1 MPNLKKKPCSEM
13 GQILEYVENMM
24 NGAQT
29 EAPKSDHPFHQQA
42 INHFNKLFDN
52 EQKMSEAVKEIMD
65 FASSISTFDVGM
77 TYISDQLNNFSIEL
91 GDLSESNLAIVEE
104 TTATM
109 NSVSD
114 TIDNTA
120 GSLQKLSAD
129 SKALASR
136 NTQSKE
142 LLGQVSSLKENV
154 VSDTRNMAGKIDQ
167 LLQLTNEIGKIVD
180 SVQTIANQTNLLALN
195 AAIEAARAGEHGKGF
210 SVVAEEVRKLADD
223 TKHNLDD
230 MRVFVENIHS
240 AATEGKSSLTRALT
254 STGQMSDK
262 IDLVSDTMADNINM
276 LEGVVNT
283 VESINDSMQGVKV
296 ASAEINRAME
306 ASSEDAGKLNT
317 MTLNIQ
323 KDASE
328 SVSYAK
334 SISNIDDKLSALA
347 ANLYSGLK
355 GSRHSISNDEICDIL
370 EKAVKAH
377 KDWIGKL
384 QSMAETMTLL
394 PLQTNPSKCT
404 FGHYYKTLNLNHP
417 SIQKDWET
425 IGNLHKEFHLKGD
438 GMIEAIKNKDTEKA
452 KRILHEAQNLS
463 SELIDLIYKLIEN
476 AKAATKNGIKLSL

>member
-13 GQILEYVENMM
+13 GEILEYVENMM
-24 NGAQT
+24 TGVQT
-29 EAPKSDHPFHQQA
+29 ASPKSNHPFHQQA
-42 INHFNKLFDN
+42 IDHFNKLFTN
-52 EQKMSEAVKEIMD
+52 EEKMSVAVKNIMD

-91 GDLSESNLAIVEE
+91 GNLSESNLAIVEE

-109 NSVSD
+109 NNVSD

-120 GSLQKLSAD
+120 DSLQQLSSD

-136 NTQSKE
+136 NAQSKE
-142 LLGQVSSLKENV
+142 LLGQVSNLKENV
-154 VSDTRNMAGKIDQ
+154 VSDTHDMAGKIDQ
-167 LLQLTNEIGKIVD
+167 LLQLTSEIGKIVD

-262 IDLVSDTMADNINM
+262 IDLVSDTMAENINM

-283 VESINDSMQGVKV
+283 VESINDSMQGIKV
-296 ASAEINRAME
+296 ASIEINRAME
-306 ASSEDAGKLNT
+306 ASSEDAEKLNT
-317 MTLNIQ
+317 MTLNIK

-328 SVSYAK
+328 SVFYAK
-334 SISNIDDKLSALA
+334 SISNIDDKLSTLA

-355 GSRHSISNDEICDIL
+355 GSRHSITNDEICDIL
-370 EKAVKAH
+370 EKAVNAH
-377 KDWIGKL
+377 KEWIGKL
-384 QSMAETMTLL
+384 QYMADTMTLQ

-404 FGHYYKTLNLNHP
+404 FGHYYKTLNLDHP
-417 SIQKDWET
+417 SIQKEWEA
-425 IGNLHKEFHLKGD
+425 IGKLHHEFHLKGD
-438 GMIEAIKNKDTEKA
+438 IMIQAIKDKDTEKS
-452 KRILHEAQNLS
+452 KRVLKEAHNLS
-463 SELIDLIYKLIEN
+463 SELIELIEN
-476 AKAATKNGIKLSL
+476 LIETTKVSTKNNIMLSF